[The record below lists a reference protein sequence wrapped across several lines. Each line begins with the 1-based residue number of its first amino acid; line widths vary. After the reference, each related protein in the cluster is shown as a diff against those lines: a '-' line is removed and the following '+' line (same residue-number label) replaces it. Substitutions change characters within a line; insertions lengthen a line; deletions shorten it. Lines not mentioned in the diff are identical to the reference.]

1 MLGAITDHVIELDR
15 ALHERIFNLG
25 YSTWVEQQGVKLSDF
40 DARRDQA
47 WWDGLMDLVP
57 VWDGMINKF
66 NSA

>member
-1 MLGAITDHVIELDR
+1 MDHVIKLDR
-15 ALHERIFNLG
+15 ALHERISNLG

-47 WWDGLMDLVP
+47 WWDGLMDLVS
-57 VWDGMINKF
+57 VWDGMNNKF

>member
-47 WWDGLMDLVP
+47 WWDGLMDQVP
-57 VWDGMINKF
+57 VWNGMINKF
-66 NSA
+66 KNA

>member
-47 WWDGLMDLVP
+47 WLDGLMDLVP